1 MKKFIIFAAAMAVL
15 FSGCSN
21 LTEERTASSN
31 GFSSET
37 TEARSLRSQFKSA
50 LEANGKSSA
59 REIISQNEEENSE
72 FLELDDDMSSAEFL
86 LEQGLVSETTAYYI
100 TLVENVIDDE
110 SLSVEESILNI
121 EKIEM
126 QAKNCLTTEEYETF
140 LNYAEMANAVMD
152 YYSDDTE
159 AQRGIGAWV
168 SGKIKG
174 GLKKV
179 KDNKEKIR
187 KAVISGALGAVVGF
201 VSRAGWIG
209 AFSMGA
215 SSAYAAWNSEKISIQ
230 LSWTK

>member
-59 REIISQNEEENSE
+59 RGIISQNEEENSE

-100 TLVENVIDDE
+100 SLVENVIDDE
-110 SLSVEESILNI
+110 TLSVEESIFNI
-121 EKIEM
+121 EKIEL
-126 QAKNCLTTEEYETF
+126 QAKNCLTAEEYGCF
-140 LNYAEMANAVMD
+140 LNYAEMANAAMD
-152 YYSDDTE
+152 YYSGDIG
-159 AQRGIGAWV
+159 AQRGLGSW
-168 SGKIKG
+168 
-174 GLKKV
+174 
-179 KDNKEKIR
+179 IR
-187 KAVISGALGAVVGF
+187 KKAKNIRNAAISGALGAVVGF
-201 VSRAGWIG
+201 WTSGNLIG
-209 AFSMGA
+209 ALSVGA
-215 SSAYAAWNSEKISIQ
+215 SSAFAGWNSAKIS
-230 LSWTK
+230 LKFSWNK